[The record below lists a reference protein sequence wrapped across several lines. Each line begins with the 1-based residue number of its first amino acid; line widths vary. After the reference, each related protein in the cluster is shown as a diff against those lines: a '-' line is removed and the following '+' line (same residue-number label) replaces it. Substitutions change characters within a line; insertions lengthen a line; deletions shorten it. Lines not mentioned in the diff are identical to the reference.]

1 MAAPNLLPGTRI
13 DCQRAGLRPC
23 RAGPAGPSVGFP
35 GGLFHFDPRN
45 QVTGVSGIL
54 SRPQIKRFDF
64 RGIRLDLRIQWI
76 SFLNS
81 LDSDQEAFILDLESS
96 LSDLA
101 ALRGEIESSGFQ
113 VRYSGLYRR
122 NDFTETR
129 KRWFWIPNTE
139 IRTGIGWI
147 RNPERRLRSTE
158 PVNANPDEN
167 AYKFRRIASADEV
180 GGSLL
185 TTSVAMWTM
194 APLQS

>member
-1 MAAPNLLPGTRI
+1 
-13 DCQRAGLRPC
+13 
-23 RAGPAGPSVGFP
+23 
-35 GGLFHFDPRN
+35 
-45 QVTGVSGIL
+45 
-54 SRPQIKRFDF
+54 
-64 RGIRLDLRIQWI
+64 LDLRIQWI